1 MSAHKSVKDLPKG
14 GEKIDGSKVAGAKM
28 LFALLGVIGLGGI
41 LIAFFM
47 DGESHEDVADQAS
60 YSYLFAFTFALTL
73 GMGGLF
79 WTILHHA
86 TNSGWGISV
95 RRQMENIMGLLPWVF
110 VLSIPFW
117 IPSIREDLWE
127 WEAKAVKLK
136 AEAGKLVSGHLA
148 TENAEWSHQV
158 EDLKGKIAE
167 RKALL
172 GNLETGGGVTPG
184 DLEAIKEQS
193 IDLEAKLAVLES
205 EKPNAKSVLKH
216 LMKVGDEEHG
226 LQGDTLLTE
235 KWFFYFKDTKLRL
248 VLYTV
253 IFVLI
258 VYLLRSWSIRNDKI
272 AGEDL
277 FKRSRYWS
285 CFFLIPFAA
294 GYTFMVIDFLMSLN
308 YKWFSTMWGVYL
320 FAGAAL
326 NGMGLLVIV
335 ITWLRSKGYLKE
347 VVSDEHYHLMGKLMF
362 TFCVFWAYIAFSQYF
377 LIWYANI
384 TEETEFFLLR
394 NSGEWRTVSMA
405 LVVGHF
411 FIPFV
416 ILLWRGVKKK
426 AHLICTVAVWNLVMH
441 VVDVYW
447 IVIPERAPSLSALAH
462 SKEPVLWYP
471 GALLFDLLA
480 LVGVVGVLGYVLI
493 HIIQKSSLY
502 PCGDPRLEE
511 SINVVN

>member
-1 MSAHKSVKDLPKG
+1 MSAHKSVNDLPKG

-28 LFALLGVIGLGGI
+28 LFALLGVIGLGGV

-47 DGESHEDVADQAS
+47 DGEGQEDIADQAS

-86 TNSGWGISV
+86 TNSGWGIAV

-110 VLSIPFW
+110 VLSIPLW
-117 IPSIREDLWE
+117 IPGIRADLWE
-127 WEAKAVKLK
+127 WEAKAEKLLK
-136 AEAGKLVSGHLA
+136 EAGQLVPERLA
-148 TENAEWSHQV
+148 EKDSEWSQKM
-158 EDLKGKIAE
+158 EKIQKEIQE
-167 RKALL
+167 RQDLL
-172 GNLETGGGVTPG
+172 GKLEAGGEAQPG
-184 DLEAIKEQS
+184 DLEAIKEQG
-193 IDLEAKLAVLES
+193 IDLEAKLALLES
-205 EKPNAKSVLKH
+205 EKPTKKSVLKY
-216 LMKVGDEEHG
+216 LMKDGDKETG
-226 LQGDTLLTE
+226 LKGNYLLTE
-235 KWFFYFKDTKLRL
+235 KWFFYFKDAKLRF
-248 VLYTV
+248 VLYT
-253 IFVLI
+253 ITFILI

-285 CFFLIPFAA
+285 CFFLIPFAV
-294 GYTFMVIDFLMSLN
+294 GYTFIVIDFLMSLN

-335 ITWLRSKGYLKE
+335 ITWLKSKGYLKI
-347 VVSDEHYHLMGKLMF
+347 VTDEHYHLMGKLMF

-426 AHLICTVAVWNLVMH
+426 AHLLCTVAVWNLVMH

-462 SKEPVLWYP
+462 AKEPVLWYP
-471 GALLFDLLA
+471 GALLYDVLA
-480 LVGVVGVLGYVLI
+480 LVGVVGVLGYLLI

>member
-1 MSAHKSVKDLPKG
+1 MSAHKSVKDLPEG

-28 LFALLGVIGLGGI
+28 LFAILGVIGLGGT
-41 LIAFFM
+41 LIALFM
-47 DGESHEDVADQAS
+47 DSGSRDDIADQAS

-110 VLSIPFW
+110 ALSIPFW

-127 WEAKAVKLK
+127 WEEKAVKLK
-136 AEAGKLVSGHLA
+136 KEAGELVGEHLA
-148 TENAEWSHQV
+148 AKKQKWSLELEKVQK
-158 EDLKGKIAE
+158 EIEGRE
-167 RKALL
+167 ALL
-172 GNLETGGGVTPG
+172 ENLEAGGEAKPG

-193 IDLEAKLAVLES
+193 YDLEKKLAVIKS
-205 EKPNAKSVLKH
+205 EEPTKKSVLKY
-216 LMKVGDEEHG
+216 LMKDGDKENG
-226 LQGDTLLTE
+226 LYGDTLLTE
-235 KWFFYFKDTKLRL
+235 KWFFYFKDAKMRL
-248 VLYTV
+248 FLYTV
-253 IFVLI
+253 IFILI

-285 CFFLIPFAA
+285 CFFLIPFAV
-294 GYTFMVIDFLMSLN
+294 GYTFIVIDFLMSLN

-326 NGMGLLVIV
+326 NAMGLLVIV
-335 ITWLRSKGYLKE
+335 ITWLKSKGYLKG
-347 VVSDEHYHLMGKLMF
+347 VVTEEHYHLMGKFMF

-416 ILLWRGVKKK
+416 ILLWRDVKKK
-426 AHLICTVAVWNLVMH
+426 PHLICTVAIWNMVMH
-441 VVDVYW
+441 IIDVYW

-462 SKEPVLWYP
+462 VKDPVLWYP
-471 GALLFDLLA
+471 SALLFDFLA
-480 LVGVVGVLGYVLI
+480 LIGVIGVMGYLLI